1 MSVGIG
7 SIKKHTCKIVKSSS
21 SVDIYNEEGEEWR
34 LVLMRCATNEDLENN
49 HNLEYEEQTMEQVVI
64 PIAFCPYCGEKLMDT
79 IPEVSFQHHD
89 FTKC

>member
-34 LVLMRCATNEDLENN
+34 LVLMRCATNEDLLCCLNRW
-49 HNLEYEEQTMEQVVI
+49 
-64 PIAFCPYCGEKLMDT
+64 
-79 IPEVSFQHHD
+79 S
-89 FTKC
+89 